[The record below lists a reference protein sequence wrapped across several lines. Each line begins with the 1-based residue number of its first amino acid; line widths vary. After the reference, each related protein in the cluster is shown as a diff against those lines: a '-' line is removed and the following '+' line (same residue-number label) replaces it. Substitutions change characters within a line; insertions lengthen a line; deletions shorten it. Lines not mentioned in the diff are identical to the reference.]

1 MLNLDALRAI
11 GGDNPA
17 FLDQILDTFVE
28 TTRVDIE
35 QLAQAVRQGD
45 NHKVRHLAHRIK
57 GACALVGAEALASM
71 ADRVEQ
77 VSLGHPVTDCQ
88 PLSQEIQAGFQEILA
103 SLDRS

>member
-17 FLDQILDTFVE
+17 FVDQILDTFVE
-28 TTRVDIE
+28 TTRVDIA

-71 ADRVEQ
+71 ADRAEQ
-77 VSLGHPVTDCQ
+77 AGAGLPAVDLQ
-88 PLSQEIQAGFQEILA
+88 PLSEEIQAGFQEILA
-103 SLDRS
+103 SLRRS